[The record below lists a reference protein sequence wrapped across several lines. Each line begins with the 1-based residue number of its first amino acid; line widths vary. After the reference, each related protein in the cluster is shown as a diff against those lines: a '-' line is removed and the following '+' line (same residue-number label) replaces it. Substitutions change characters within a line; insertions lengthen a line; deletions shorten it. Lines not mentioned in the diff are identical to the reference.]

1 MLALANIVVMR
12 ATETALGEFELLVL
26 LAVLR
31 LEAANG
37 SRVRDELERR
47 TSRRIARG
55 AVYVT
60 LDRLEDKG
68 LLSSQLDGT
77 SNRVRPTRVY
87 RVSPHGL
94 RAVRR
99 SVADVARMRRGIE
112 RLLPI
117 EDPA

>member
-1 MLALANIVVMR
+1 M
-12 ATETALGEFELLVL
+12 ATDALGEFELLVL

-31 LEAANG
+31 TNAANG

-60 LDRLEDKG
+60 LDRLEGKG
-68 LLSSQLDGT
+68 LLT
-77 SNRVRPTRVY
+77 SRLADDSARARPTRVY
-87 RVSPHGL
+87 RVAPPGL

-99 SVADVARMRRGIE
+99 SVADLARMRRGIE

-117 EDPA
+117 EEPS